1 MPAVLSYDI
10 RVDEG
15 ADWDDT
21 TFVWDDGDAVTD
33 LTGATA
39 EMVVCASSFGTDPLV
54 TLTDTNGITLGGTAG
69 TIKPVFSAEL
79 IATIIEGLTVEQ
91 GPFLSGYTQ
100 LRVTLSTGSRKV
112 YLDGKFIVQRRPG

>member
-1 MPAVLSYDI
+1 MSAVLSYDI

-21 TFVWDDGDAVTD
+21 TFVWDDGDSVTD

-39 EMVVCASSFGTDPLV
+39 EMVVCAEMSGSPALV
-54 TLTDTNGITLGGTAG
+54 TLTDTDGITLGGEAG
-69 TIKPVFSAEL
+69 TIKPVFTAEL
-79 IATIIEGLTVEQ
+79 IDTIIAGLTVEQ

-112 YLDGKFIVQRRPG
+112 YLEGKFIVQRRPG

>member
-15 ADWDDT
+15 ADFDDT
-21 TFVWDDGDAVTD
+21 TFVWDDGGSVTD

-39 EMVVCASSFGTDPLV
+39 EMVVCASSYGTDAIV
-54 TLTDTNGITLGGTAG
+54 TLTDTNGITLGGSAG

-79 IATIIEGLTVEQ
+79 IDTIIEGLTVEQ
-91 GPFLSGYTQ
+91 GPFISGYTQ
-100 LRVTLSTGSRKV
+100 LRVVLSTGSRKV
-112 YLDGKFIVQRRPG
+112 YLEGKFIVQRRPG